1 MLAGIRRSRTQA
13 HSLPS
18 AAPSTPPVSSGPG
31 PPDAIIAGAEGV
43 QEVPTH
49 HQWEAPV
56 FRIEFVETQVDDE
69 RSYGVEEGKDA
80 QGHEELGGGREV
92 SHEVHG
98 LGGGFIITE
107 GHLILD
113 PVQPAGGMKP
123 TLSSGQSS
131 PRASSRPSLPQ
142 GQSCSSSR
150 SGTLAEPRG
159 GHVGRKVYGGN
170 LGVKTG
176 ISLEFW
182 PKSTSCSATTPH
194 SSVLSRHSDP
204 VFPSISRTL

>member
-1 MLAGIRRSRTQA
+1 MFTCKGQGPREAAMLVLSPGR
-13 HSLPS
+13 
-18 AAPSTPPVSSGPG
+18 TPPQYLLPTPSLL
-31 PPDAIIAGAEGV
+31 A
-43 QEVPTH
+43 VPTH
-49 HQWEAPV
+49 HQWEAPI

-131 PRASSRPSLPQ
+131 ARASSRPSLPQ

-150 SGTLAEPRG
+150 PGTLAEPRE

-182 PKSTSCSATTPH
+182 PKSTSCSATTSH